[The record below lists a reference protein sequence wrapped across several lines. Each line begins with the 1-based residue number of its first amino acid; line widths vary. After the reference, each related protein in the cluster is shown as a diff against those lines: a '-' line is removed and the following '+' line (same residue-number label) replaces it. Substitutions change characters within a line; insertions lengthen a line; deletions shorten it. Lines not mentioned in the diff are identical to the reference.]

1 MSEVDTFLTIK
12 GDASSLLKEKG
23 SKFIGSAFH
32 VQDEQEAK
40 MNLEKIKKKY
50 HDATHNC
57 WAYRVGHGDKI
68 IGLSGDDGE
77 PSGSAGAPMLSVIE
91 GAELTNLIVIVT
103 RYFGGTKL
111 GVGGLIR
118 AYGGCVKLLIET
130 AKGSGTII
138 EETIREDLTLL
149 IDYPLLN
156 NVLRVA
162 SRFKAEVRQDHED
175 GKALVTVSVR
185 LSEVDKFRSAVV
197 DASGGNVL
205 FR

>member
-40 MNLEKIKKKY
+40 MKLDTVKKKY

-57 WAYRVGHGDKI
+57 WAYRVGQGDKI
-68 IGLSGDDGE
+68 IGLSSDDGE

-103 RYFGGTKL
+103 RYYGGTKL

-118 AYGGCVKLLIET
+118 AYGGCVKLLIENATVIEQTIT
-130 AKGSGTII
+130 A
-138 EETIREDLTLL
+138 DVTLL
-149 IDYPLLN
+149 VDYPLLN

-162 SRFKAEVRQDHED
+162 SKFKAEVRQDHED

>member
-23 SKFIGSAFH
+23 SKFIGSACH

-57 WAYRVGHGDKI
+57 WAYRVGQGDKI

-77 PSGSAGAPMLSVIE
+77 PAGSAGAPMLSVIT

-111 GVGGLIR
+111 GIGGLIR
-118 AYGGCVKLLIET
+118 AYGGCVKLLVEN
-130 AKGSGTII
+130 ALII
-138 EETIREDLTLL
+138 EETITHNVILL
-149 IDYPLLN
+149 IDYPQLS

-162 SRFKAEVRQDHED
+162 SRFKAEVRQDHQD

-185 LSEVDKFRSAVV
+185 LSEVDKFRSEIV
-197 DASGGNVL
+197 DATGGGVL

>member
-40 MNLEKIKKKY
+40 MKLDTVKKKF

-57 WAYRVGHGDKI
+57 WAYRVGQGDKI

-118 AYGGCVKLLIET
+118 AYGGCVKLLVENASIN
-130 AKGSGTII
+130 
-138 EETIREDLTLL
+138 EETITVDVTLL
-149 IDYPLLN
+149 VDYPQLS

-185 LSEVDKFRSAVV
+185 LSEVDQFSSAVV
-197 DASGGNVL
+197 DATGGGVS

>member
-23 SKFIGSAFH
+23 SKFIGYMSP
-32 VQDEQEAK
+32 VQDEPSAK
-40 MNLEKIKKKY
+40 MKLDTVRKKF

-57 WAYRVGHGDKI
+57 WAYRVGQGDKI

-77 PSGSAGAPMLSVIE
+77 PSGSAGAPMLSVIT

-103 RYFGGTKL
+103 RYYGGTKL

-118 AYGGCVKLLIET
+118 AYGGCVKLLVEN
-130 AKGSGTII
+130 ASII
-138 EETIREDLTLL
+138 EETITQDVTLL
-149 IDYPLLN
+149 IDYPLLSS
-156 NVLRVA
+156 VLRVA

-175 GKALVTVSVR
+175 GKALVSVSVR
-185 LSEVDKFRSAVV
+185 LSEVAQFSSAVV
-197 DASGGNVL
+197 DATGGGVL

>member
-32 VQDEQEAK
+32 VQDEPSAK
-40 MNLEKIKKKY
+40 MKLEKIKKKF

-57 WAYRVGHGDKI
+57 WAYRVGQGDKI

-77 PSGSAGAPMLSVIE
+77 PSGSAGAPMLSVIT

-118 AYGGCVKLLIET
+118 AYGGCVKLLVEN
-130 AKGSGTII
+130 ASII
-138 EETIREDLTLL
+138 EETITQDVTLL
-149 IDYPLLN
+149 IDYPLLS

-162 SRFKAEVRQDHED
+162 SRYKAEVRQDHED
-175 GKALVTVSVR
+175 GKALVTASVR
-185 LSEVDKFRSAVV
+185 LSEVDKFRSEIV
-197 DASGGNVL
+197 DASGGGVL